1 MTASPN
7 PGMAKADRVL
17 RKSYGLTSKRQ
28 QIKSA
33 GFRRPPDQHS
43 CNAAKCQE
51 IRRRQSPCLGLGRR
65 YAASVMMSLKS

>member
-17 RKSYGLTSKRQ
+17 RKNYGLTSKRQ

-33 GFRRPPDQHS
+33 GFRRPPGQHS
-43 CNAAKCQE
+43 ATRPIVRKSDGDN
-51 IRRRQSPCLGLGRR
+51 R
-65 YAASVMMSLKS
+65 YA